1 MKFARSAVLALAL
14 AAGSILTTPAFA
26 APTDAQVTAAVEAYK
41 KSMAELEAAPMAIR
55 QKMTAK
61 SQELAKAEG
70 DAKATLEAEMK
81 QISEDLKKASADLAA
96 ARKAA
101 IAGVFEA
108 APIAELSI
116 SQIRTLQ
123 KERILG
129 FAPDR
134 RGDVHARL
142 TALAADKSA
151 GGAEAALLA
160 ADFIPFPAGPQ
171 TAEMRTEM
179 TKKRLDAVTIAT
191 KHPAFGDAIKQN
203 ADLAKAFIATLGNF
217 EGADLANMAIW
228 NFVAD
233 AIPAEAN
240 YADAMTYV
248 SAIDVVADPDAKVP
262 AAQAEAIRGKL
273 VTLTN
278 GAKTTL
284 LATKID
290 ETDEAKL
297 KKATELRDAQAKR
310 LDGRLEYLNG
320 AYAKNQLLGHPCPKI
335 DFEWSS
341 GDLNLKSIEDLK
353 GKVVVLDFWA
363 TWCGPCV
370 GSFPQVRDLTAHYAG
385 YPVVVLGVTSIQGS
399 HYKRSLDGS
408 VKAERID
415 TKDDPAKEMAL
426 MTEFMRD
433 MNVTWNVAFSKQN
446 VFNPDF
452 GINGIPHVAI
462 LDPNGVVRFRGLHPA
477 SDAKK
482 KHEMIDGLL
491 KEFKL
496 PTPPAD
502 GEGAKDEKPAA
513 KPGN

>member
-26 APTDAQVTAAVEAYK
+26 APTDAQVTAAVDAYK
-41 KSMAELEAAPMAIR
+41 MTLAEAEKAQASLR
-55 QKMTAK
+55 QSFTTK

-70 DAKATLEAEMK
+70 DAKAAIEAELK
-81 QISEDLKKASADLAA
+81 QISDDMKQASADLAK
-96 ARKAA
+96 ARKEA
-101 IAGVFEA
+101 IAAVFEA
-108 APIAELSI
+108 APIGELSI
-116 SQIRTLQ
+116 AQIRTLQ

-129 FAPDR
+129 FAPDK
-134 RGDVHARL
+134 RGDIHARL
-142 TALAADKSA
+142 TTLAADKTA
-151 GGAEAALLA
+151 NGAEAALLA
-160 ADFIPFPAGPQ
+160 AEFVPFPAGPQ
-171 TAEMRTEM
+171 TPEIRAEL
-179 TKKRLDAVTIAT
+179 TKKRLDAITIAT
-191 KHPAFGDAIKQN
+191 KHAAFGEAIKQN
-203 ADLAKAFIATLGNF
+203 AEVAKAFVATLGNF
-217 EGADLANMAIW
+217 EGSDLANMSIW
-228 NFVAD
+228 NFVSD
-233 AIPAEAN
+233 AIPAEAT
-240 YADAMTYV
+240 YADAMAYIGV
-248 SAIDVVADPDAKVP
+248 IDVVADPDAKVP
-262 AAQAEAIRGKL
+262 AAQAEAIRTKL
-273 VTLTN
+273 VALAN
-278 GAKTTL
+278 GTKTAL

-297 KKATELRDAQAKR
+297 KKATDTRDMNAKR
-310 LDGRLEYLNG
+310 LDGRLDYLNG
-320 AYAKNQLLGHPCPKI
+320 AYAKNQLLGHPCPRI

-341 GDLNLKSIEDLK
+341 GDLNLKGIEDLK

-363 TWCGPCV
+363 TWCGPCI

-399 HYKRSLDGS
+399 HYKRSLDTS
-408 VKAERID
+408 VKPERID
-415 TKDDPAKEMAL
+415 TKDDPQREMTL
-426 MTEFMRD
+426 MNEFMKD

-477 SDAKK
+477 GDKTK

-496 PTPPAD
+496 PTPPA
-502 GEGAKDEKPAA
+502 EGDAAKDAKPAA